1 MTHIDIARHLKTE
14 VCFNLW
20 SFGTSQLSYASLD
33 SRRFKKQYLIG
44 SGPVMKGRRT
54 LAVLFFFQSADRK
67 SFTCRLVFVEFRQV
81 DDKIGACRARHLK
94 VLDLKT
100 SCRALS
106 ASVRWTKT
114 ICRGSRLPQLMR
126 NCHESRVNKR
136 LFQHGSAVLI

>member
-1 MTHIDIARHLKTE
+1 MHNMTHTDIARHLKTE

-54 LAVLFFFQSADRK
+54 LAVFFSVSRQK

-81 DDKIGACRARHLK
+81 DDKIGACRAISDSARSQN
-94 VLDLKT
+94 VL
-100 SCRALS
+100 SIGPCRL
-106 ASVRWTKT
+106 VFV
-114 ICRGSRLPQLMR
+114 GSR
-126 NCHESRVNKR
+126 SFFGARVY
-136 LFQHGSAVLI
+136 LS